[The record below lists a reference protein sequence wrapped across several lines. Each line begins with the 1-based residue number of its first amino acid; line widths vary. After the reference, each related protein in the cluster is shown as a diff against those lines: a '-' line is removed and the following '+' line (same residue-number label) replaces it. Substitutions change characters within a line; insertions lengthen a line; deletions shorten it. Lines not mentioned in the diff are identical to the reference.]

1 MDGVARHDGDTELTT
16 GNNTT
21 GRPLLPA
28 ELALTALQ
36 QLEKVATTIP
46 NNGLFSQHTAAGSP
60 YLIVTDERFTS
71 KSKFISSD
79 YLLERV
85 GYDPSQVHKR
95 LGDGFYEQRLVRE
108 QVPKLTGRPSVNGWD
123 AMAQYQELMNNGS
136 KVAQDFHLVPG
147 VALTPQQIAA
157 LQQDIVWLVSETVDT
172 ADGPQTVWVPKVYLA
187 QTTLRLTGAGAVI
200 GGGNLQLSA
209 ESVTNAGNLFA
220 DQALSIDSGQF
231 QHLGGDIKAG
241 SIDVKAET
249 LTISTDLQNALRQA
263 TMSAGDISLS
273 GTDIRLHGA
282 KLNATNNLSLSARN
296 NLEIGAAKSSH
307 SGSLNVISGA
317 MGNRTSSGIEEA
329 GRRMA
334 QVSGEWQQAKGSE
347 LNAGGNLL
355 LSAGRDL
362 TLTGSQASASGSARV
377 QAGGDIRIGAETTT
391 NTTHLEADSRT
402 SSVSNSRTED
412 RLLLSTLSGAQGV
425 TLVAG
430 NNLLAE
436 GAQVDSTQGRI
447 GVSAQ
452 NVTIKDARAS
462 LLDQDSENK
471 REGNTRTHREE
482 ESVRESSTG
491 STFSGQQGVTVIG
504 REGDVTVTG
513 STLHSE
519 QGAVGLQAKQ
529 DVVLNTATERESLY
543 SEERSENKGLLNKSS
558 SHSVTRDVT
567 TRENGSLLSGES
579 VTVIAGRDLTVTGS
593 AVAADQ
599 DVSLRAGRDV
609 EIGAATE
616 TDSHYQ
622 LKEKKKSGLMSSG
635 GIGFTVGKQSTRH
648 EIDEKGTT
656 QSQSVS
662 TIGSSQGS
670 VDITAGNRLHVGGA
684 DLVAG
689 QDMNLTGDSV
699 TIDPGFDSRSRKET
713 FEQKQSGLSIAL
725 SGTAGSAL
733 NTAVS
738 SAQQARKSGDGR
750 VSALQNTQAALN
762 GVQAAQAAQM
772 DGLNTAAANAHN
784 AAGDLKPG
792 QDGYQAGSTNTI
804 GVSASYGSQSSKS
817 ETRTESS
824 QSKGSTLTVGRNLT
838 VTATGKNGT
847 AQSGDISIAGSQL
860 KAGGDLGLDASRD
873 ILLQSA
879 QNTQSTDGKN
889 SSKGGS
895 VGVGIGVG
903 SGGYGI
909 SVSASV
915 NAAKG
920 SEKGN
925 GLTHSET
932 TLDAGNRLSLTSG
945 RDTTLTGAQ
954 ASGESVKVD
963 AGRNLT
969 LTSEQDSD
977 RYDSKQQS
985 ASAGGSFTFGSMTG
999 SANVNVS
1006 RDKMHSTWQSVA
1018 EQTGIFAGK
1027 GGFDVTVGEHTQL
1040 NGAVISSTASADKN
1054 RLDTGTLGFGN
1065 IENHAEYEVEHQSAG
1080 MSTGGSVGGQFAGN
1094 MANGMLAGL
1103 NDSGSADSTTK
1114 AAVSEGT
1121 IVIRDKEQQ
1130 TQDVADLSRDVANAN
1145 PGLDVIFDKEKEQ
1158 NRLKAAQLIG
1168 EIGAQAGDIARTQG
1182 DIIATRA
1189 ANEKMSGA
1197 TQTDRDRAL
1206 AELKA
1211 KDPTKQ
1217 YSASD
1222 VNKQVYSNYYNQ
1234 AFAESGFGTGG
1245 KVQQAISAVTAA
1257 VQGLSG
1263 GNVAQ
1268 ALSGAASPYLAE
1280 QIHKL
1285 TEGNPE
1291 AQAMAHAVVGAVAS
1305 YASGN
1310 SALAGAAGAVSGEV
1324 MAKLVMN
1331 QLYPGKAV
1339 SGLTETEKQTISA
1352 LGTLAAGLAGGVVG
1366 DSAAGAVAGAQAGQN
1381 AVNNNLFGG
1390 TEAGQK
1396 KFVQKQ
1402 GKDVMSC
1409 ADDPSSVSCQRGEAV
1424 NKAIAGALATGG
1436 VASLT
1441 APAQAMWALGA
1452 GVNAGAQYAEDGTV
1466 NPVNSVVAGW
1476 TNVITIG
1483 NGLTGT
1489 VIWNAVGGALTNQ
1502 INGDDPLTGAIT
1514 NGAGSAL
1521 GYGAGKLISSGTNAA
1536 GKWITGGWDPKFNP
1550 DLLKYT
1556 EVKGQLGISKEML
1569 PSKVPSSIGNI
1580 GASIMSEGSGKAAEQ
1595 VLKKIGDGNEK

>member
-1 MDGVARHDGDTELTT
+1 MV
-16 GNNTT
+16 NC
-21 GRPLLPA
+21 PCP
-28 ELALTALQ
+28 
-36 QLEKVATTIP
+36 VI
-46 NNGLFSQHTAAGSP
+46 
-60 YLIVTDERFTS
+60 TS
-71 KSKFISSD
+71 IF
-79 YLLERV
+79 
-85 GYDPSQVHKR
+85 
-95 LGDGFYEQRLVRE
+95 RLV
-108 QVPKLTGRPSVNGWD
+108 
-123 AMAQYQELMNNGS
+123 
-136 KVAQDFHLVPG
+136 
-147 VALTPQQIAA
+147 
-157 LQQDIVWLVSETVDT
+157 
-172 ADGPQTVWVPKVYLA
+172 
-187 QTTLRLTGAGAVI
+187 
-200 GGGNLQLSA
+200 
-209 ESVTNAGNLFA
+209 
-220 DQALSIDSGQF
+220 
-231 QHLGGDIKAG
+231 
-241 SIDVKAET
+241 VKP
-249 LTISTDLQNALRQA
+249 
-263 TMSAGDISLS
+263 
-273 GTDIRLHGA
+273 
-282 KLNATNNLSLSARN
+282 
-296 NLEIGAAKSSH
+296 
-307 SGSLNVISGA
+307 
-317 MGNRTSSGIEEA
+317 
-329 GRRMA
+329 
-334 QVSGEWQQAKGSE
+334 
-347 LNAGGNLL
+347 
-355 LSAGRDL
+355 
-362 TLTGSQASASGSARV
+362 
-377 QAGGDIRIGAETTT
+377 
-391 NTTHLEADSRT
+391 
-402 SSVSNSRTED
+402 
-412 RLLLSTLSGAQGV
+412 
-425 TLVAG
+425 
-430 NNLLAE
+430 
-436 GAQVDSTQGRI
+436 
-447 GVSAQ
+447 
-452 NVTIKDARAS
+452 
-462 LLDQDSENK
+462 
-471 REGNTRTHREE
+471 
-482 ESVRESSTG
+482 
-491 STFSGQQGVTVIG
+491 
-504 REGDVTVTG
+504 
-513 STLHSE
+513 
-519 QGAVGLQAKQ
+519 
-529 DVVLNTATERESLY
+529 
-543 SEERSENKGLLNKSS
+543 
-558 SHSVTRDVT
+558 
-567 TRENGSLLSGES
+567 
-579 VTVIAGRDLTVTGS
+579 IAGRDLTVTGS
-593 AVAADQ
+593 AVAADR

-622 LKEKKKSGLMSSG
+622 LQENKKSGLLGSG

-662 TIGSSQGS
+662 TVGSSQGS
-670 VDITAGNRLHVGGA
+670 VNVTAGNRLHVGGA

-689 QDMNLTGDSV
+689 QDLNLTGDSV

-817 ETRTESS
+817 EARTESS
-824 QSKGSTLTVGRNLT
+824 QSQGSTLTAGRNLT

-847 AQSGDISIAGSQL
+847 AQSGDISITGSQL
-860 KAGGDLGLDASRD
+860 KAGGDLSLDASRD

-879 QNTQSTDGKN
+879 QNTQSTESTS

-932 TLDAGNRLSLTSG
+932 TLDAGSRLSLTSG

-954 ASGESVKVD
+954 ANGESVKVD

-1080 MSTGGSVGGQFAGN
+1080 MSTGGGIGGQFAGN

-1114 AAVSEGT
+1114 SAVSEGT

-1168 EIGAQAGDIARTQG
+1168 EIGSQAGDIARTQG

-1245 KVQQAISAVTAA
+1245 KVQRAISAVTAA

-1310 SALAGAAGAVSGEV
+1310 NALAGAAGAVSGEL
-1324 MAKLVMN
+1324 MAQLVMK
-1331 QLYPGKAV
+1331 QLYPGKTV
-1339 SGLTETEKQTISA
+1339 SDLSETDKQTISV
-1352 LGTLAAGLAGGVVG
+1352 LGTLAAGLAGGMTG
-1366 DSAAGAVAGAQAGQN
+1366 DSTANVMAGAQAGKN
-1381 AVNNNLFGG
+1381 AVENNFLGDTSSDKLKIAVEKIKNGDKSLAAANELIQLENADKRSDALVSKFTKDPSQMSSTERAELSGYLRVYASEMEKNYGSAVSQELVKGLLSGQDYIKRAPDSEAMSKAQSIMNTWGYHKSNASIGDAPILFGG
-1390 TEAGQK
+1390 SVLGLTVKGMAANAAIGVGVNTG
-1396 KFVQKQ
+1396 VQLA
-1402 GKDVMSC
+1402 GKDPFSYVDAILAGVTAAATTGKGIIAS
-1409 ADDPSSVSCQRGEAV
+1409 APVNVGGAAIGSGIKGEEPL
-1424 NKAIAGALATGG
+1424 NSMAGAAAGTVIGG
-1436 VASLT
+1436 VGGEIIKGVGSK
-1441 APAQAMWALGA
+1441 LGKDA
-1452 GVNAGAQYAEDGTV
+1452 VSD
-1466 NPVNSVVAGW
+1466 
-1476 TNVITIG
+1476 
-1483 NGLTGT
+1483 LTGT
-1489 VIWNAVGGALTNQ
+1489 VLGGYIGEKTGNAVKDEL
-1502 INGDDPLTGAIT
+1502 D
-1514 NGAGSAL
+1514 
-1521 GYGAGKLISSGTNAA
+1521 
-1536 GKWITGGWDPKFNP
+1536 
-1550 DLLKYT
+1550 
-1556 EVKGQLGISKEML
+1556 
-1569 PSKVPSSIGNI
+1569 
-1580 GASIMSEGSGKAAEQ
+1580 
-1595 VLKKIGDGNEK
+1595 KKDKKDAKK